1 METTQF
7 TFEFADEAKR
17 RIKVSFLHGT
27 NAQKAIQ
34 QLSEFFA
41 YHLQG
46 GVQNWTID
54 LSNMPFPTTSA
65 IAFFV
70 SATEQLRKRA
80 GDLKLI
86 NASDSARNNFMT
98 FSPLAYLSIDDG
110 QAPAA
115 SQPQNRF
122 TELNETGVSTLSVPP
137 PATQKRSESGG
148 SQRALKANLNIVEPE
163 IAKTIPTQ
171 TSGRSEAPVANPVQ
185 NSTRNN
191 QHPKTESPT
200 EKKFYLRT
208 ESEPANLYKI
218 CDFVVEHA
226 KRAGMRETHINKARI
241 AVYEACLNV
250 IEHAY
255 HSNPDN
261 WIEVWVEYP
270 DDSFKIIIQ
279 DYGLS
284 LTNRQTGE
292 YDVEV
297 AMERRQT
304 GGFGMHII
312 ERSMDKVEYVADPIN
327 GNQLTLVKSLKS

>member
-17 RIKVSFLHGT
+17 RIKVSFQHGV
-27 NAQKAIQ
+27 NAQKAIH

-54 LSNMPFPTTSA
+54 LNNMPFPTTSA

-70 SATEQLRKRA
+70 SATEQLRKRG
-80 GDLKLI
+80 GDLKLV

-110 QAPAA
+110 QAPPA
-115 SQPQNRF
+115 SQRPNRF
-122 TELNETGVSTLSVPP
+122 TELNETGAGKAPIPVPAP
-137 PATQKRSESGG
+137 EKRSEAARQPSL
-148 SQRALKANLNIVEPE
+148 RANLDIVEPE
-163 IAKTIPTQ
+163 IAKAAPPRQ
-171 TSGRSEAPVANPVQ
+171 APVRREVPVANPAQ
-185 NSTRNN
+185 LRTRNN
-191 QHPKTESPT
+191 QHTSAGNSTEN
-200 EKKFYLRT
+200 KYYLRT

-226 KRAGMRETHINKARI
+226 KRAGMKETHINKARI

-284 LTNRQTGE
+284 LTNRKTGE

-327 GNQLTLVKSLKS
+327 GNQLTLVKNLKS